1 MVKKLIV
8 TLIGCLI
15 PLTSIFAQTGK
26 VTVTG
31 VVIDE
36 DSVPV
41 AGAGIV
47 LKGTTVGTFTDADGN
62 FTLETDNVPDMTLE
76 FSFIGMKTQEVKVS
90 PRHGKA
96 KLEIVME
103 LDQNELDQ
111 VVVTGIFNRDLESYT
126 GSVVTMKGED
136 IKKVSSTNIAK
147 ASRWGPT
154 PTGCP
159 TCVCEELP
167 PSLEEQGRAAISCPC
182 RENTTPIPTSLS

>member
-1 MVKKLIV
+1 MVKRLIF
-8 TLIGCLI
+8 TLVGCLI
-15 PLTSIFAQTGK
+15 TMSSLFAQNGK
-26 VTVTG
+26 VEVTG

-103 LDQNELDQ
+103 MDQNEL
-111 VVVTGIFNRDLESYT
+111 G
-126 GSVVTMKGED
+126 
-136 IKKVSSTNIAK
+136 VSSTGTWKVIPV
-147 ASRWGPT
+147 RW
-154 PTGCP
+154 
-159 TCVCEELP
+159 
-167 PSLEEQGRAAISCPC
+167 
-182 RENTTPIPTSLS
+182 

>member
-1 MVKKLIV
+1 MVKIV

-62 FTLETDNVPDMTLE
+62 FTLETDNVLDMTLE

-90 PRHGKA
+90 PRHGELYRFGGDDERRGHKES
-96 KLEIVME
+96 L
-103 LDQNELDQ
+103 LDQYRKGYQ
-111 VVVTGIFNRDLESYT
+111 RNRPEFPRDGQLRD
-126 GSVVTMKGED
+126 GV
-136 IKKVSSTNIAK
+136 
-147 ASRWGPT
+147 
-154 PTGCP
+154 
-159 TCVCEELP
+159 
-167 PSLEEQGRAAISCPC
+167 
-182 RENTTPIPTSLS
+182 